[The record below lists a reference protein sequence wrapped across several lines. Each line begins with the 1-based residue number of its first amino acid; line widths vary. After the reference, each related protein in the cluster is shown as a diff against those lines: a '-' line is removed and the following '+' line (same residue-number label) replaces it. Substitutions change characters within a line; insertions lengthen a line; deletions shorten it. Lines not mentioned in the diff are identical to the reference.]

1 METLIGN
8 PSGGS
13 VEQNLLS
20 FASNIVILN
29 YLQSTNQLT
38 EAIESKT
45 KQMLELGYQH
55 QLSYRHGDG
64 SFSAF
69 GSRDESGS
77 TWLTA
82 FAVRSFIQ
90 AQTYIQIDPKTIDE
104 ALEWLSQIQ
113 APNGSFPEVG
123 RIISSDMQGGGGK
136 GF

>member
-1 METLIGN
+1 MEALIGN
-8 PSGGS
+8 PGGGS
-13 VEQNLLS
+13 GEQNMMS
-20 FASNIVILN
+20 FVSNIVILN

-38 EAIESKT
+38 QAIESKA
-45 KQMLELGYQH
+45 KHMLELGYQH
-55 QLSYRHGDG
+55 QLSYKHDDG

-69 GSRDESGS
+69 GSRDERGS

-82 FAVRSFIQ
+82 FVVRSFMQ

-123 RIISSDMQGGGGK
+123 RIISSDMQGESGK
-136 GF
+136 GL